1 MRRNFGTKEK
11 RKKLNKMS
19 SEDLKEFIKTL
30 EKANQT
36 GSNVYMAA
44 SKQLLLR

>member
-19 SEDLKEFIKTL
+19 SEALKEFIKNL
-30 EKANQT
+30 KKSNQT
-36 GSNVYMAA
+36 GSDVYNAA
-44 SKQLLLR
+44 TKQLLLR